1 MLIPRQVLL
10 NAIAVVHAIEEALA
24 TANEE
29 DFPDNTAPPTL
40 DDCDLP
46 DNVTDPFELARLLH
60 GDDYARCLEYEGDL
74 AYIAELMDGW
84 VREELRRRG
93 KRSAAEFFDDGSDE
107 EAQED
112 A

>member
-1 MLIPRQVLL
+1 MLVPRQVLL
-10 NAIAVVHAIEEALA
+10 NAIAVVHAIEETLA
-24 TANEE
+24 AADEE
-29 DFPDNTAPPTL
+29 DFPENKTPPTL
-40 DDCDLP
+40 TDIDLP
-46 DNVTDPFELARLLH
+46 DSIADPFELARFLH
-60 GDDYARCLEYEGDL
+60 GDDYARRLEYEGDL

-93 KRSAAEFFDDGSDE
+93 LRSAAEFFDSGDE